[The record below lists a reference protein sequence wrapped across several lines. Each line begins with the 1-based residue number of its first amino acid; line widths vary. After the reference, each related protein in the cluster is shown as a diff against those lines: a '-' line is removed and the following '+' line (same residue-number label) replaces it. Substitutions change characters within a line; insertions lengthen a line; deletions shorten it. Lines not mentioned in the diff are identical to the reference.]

1 MRYHLYNLA
10 TKFNNPLAQRAL
22 ATVTVVALALILG
35 DGMHLLDNEP
45 LATGGS
51 GG

>member
-10 TKFNNPLAQRAL
+10 AKFNNPLAQRAL
-22 ATVTVVALALILG
+22 ATVTVVALTFVLG
-35 DGMHLLDNEP
+35 DGMHLFDGEP
-45 LATGGS
+45 LAGGGS

>member
-22 ATVTVVALALILG
+22 VTVTVVALAFIFG
-35 DGMHLLDNEP
+35 DGMHLLDDDP
-45 LATGGS
+45 LAGGGS